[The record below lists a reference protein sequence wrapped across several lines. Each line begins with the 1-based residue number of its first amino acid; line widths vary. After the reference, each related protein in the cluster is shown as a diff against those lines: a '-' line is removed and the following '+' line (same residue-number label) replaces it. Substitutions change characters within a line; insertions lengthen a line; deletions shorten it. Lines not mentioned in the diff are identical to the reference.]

1 MFVCG
6 MPKVCHPFFQ
16 LPMYSLCTEIAEV
29 KHKNPLCSLSVP
41 CSWKRIKFQRD
52 AEDYRTGQIY
62 RWRNTEKGSPTQCI
76 LDKVYNAL
84 EDNIIDED
92 LKEFLIKKHP
102 ITPVLYTLPK
112 SLFGGPTK
120 SKSCFSNVG
129 FTQEHNPRKEESP
142 LWNLKR
148 RLSSEEQHE
157 RRLQADMETR
167 DSLYAQ
173 RKAERAMMREQMRS
187 KYHLPK
193 SAQDQQQM
201 KAAGSPVQLPKE
213 LRNMALPGES
223 RPHKSSLWGFLHPP
237 SLAPQRKSAHPKM
250 ASLVPGT
257 NCQLM

>member
-1 MFVCG
+1 M
-6 MPKVCHPFFQ
+6 
-16 LPMYSLCTEIAEV
+16 
-29 KHKNPLCSLSVP
+29 
-41 CSWKRIKFQRD
+41 
-52 AEDYRTGQIY
+52 
-62 RWRNTEKGSPTQCI
+62 
-76 LDKVYNAL
+76 
-84 EDNIIDED
+84 
-92 LKEFLIKKHP
+92 
-102 ITPVLYTLPK
+102 TLQMASSAK

-193 SAQDQQQM
+193 SAQDQPADEGCRESRTVAQGTTQHGT
-201 KAAGSPVQLPKE
+201 A
-213 LRNMALPGES
+213 RGES
-223 RPHKSSLWGFLHPP
+223 PTQILIVGVPAPSQSCTPEEKCSSQNGFPGARNKLP
-237 SLAPQRKSAHPKM
+237 AHVTCLTVTLGVK
-250 ASLVPGT
+250 
-257 NCQLM
+257 

>member
-1 MFVCG
+1 M
-6 MPKVCHPFFQ
+6 
-16 LPMYSLCTEIAEV
+16 
-29 KHKNPLCSLSVP
+29 
-41 CSWKRIKFQRD
+41 
-52 AEDYRTGQIY
+52 
-62 RWRNTEKGSPTQCI
+62 
-76 LDKVYNAL
+76 
-84 EDNIIDED
+84 
-92 LKEFLIKKHP
+92 
-102 ITPVLYTLPK
+102 TLQMASSAK